1 MTSLVVGTMTSP
13 PVVDHV
19 HENGSQ
25 LVELLPATNDEHG
38 GVIVDMKEAM
48 EPVTF
53 SMVLR
58 ASISQWK
65 RQVQYENGPS
75 KLSQFLFIEFLL
87 NNSHFFFPVVLFSN
101 FDSLARER
109 RVFG

>member
-48 EPVTF
+48 EPATF

-58 ASISQWK
+58 ASVTQWK
-65 RQVQYENGPS
+65 RQVHYENGPS

-87 NNSHFFFPVVLFSN
+87 NNSQVFFPVVLFSN